1 MPLQCLLGR
10 LSASRGW
17 EFGSFCTKTFKFT
30 HAPQEQ
36 RGTALTSHSR
46 WLSSFPGGRLLRP
59 GASHQAPGRGAHASP
74 SGAGR
79 DGVGTAESVL
89 DRAWPKLSRGSLRA
103 SGKLCL
109 CEAST
114 LCEAS
119 FRPVGEA
126 HLPPPACSPSTQS
139 NPGALL

>member
-1 MPLQCLLGR
+1 MPLQRLLGR

-17 EFGSFCTKTFKFT
+17 EFGLCCSKTFKFT
-30 HAPQEQ
+30 HGPQER
-36 RGTALTSHSR
+36 RGAAITSHSR
-46 WLSSFPGGRLLRP
+46 RLSSFPGGRLLRP
-59 GASHQAPGRGAHASP
+59 GASNQAPGRGAHVSP

-79 DGVGTAESVL
+79 DGMGTAESVL
-89 DRAWPKLSRGSLRA
+89 DGAWPKLSRGSLRA

-114 LCEAS
+114 LFEAS

>member
-1 MPLQCLLGR
+1 M
-10 LSASRGW
+10 
-17 EFGSFCTKTFKFT
+17 
-30 HAPQEQ
+30 
-36 RGTALTSHSR
+36 
-46 WLSSFPGGRLLRP
+46 
-59 GASHQAPGRGAHASP
+59 SP

-89 DRAWPKLSRGSLRA
+89 DGAWPKLSRGSLRA

-114 LCEAS
+114 LCEGS
-119 FRPVGEA
+119 FRPAGEA
-126 HLPPPACSPSTQS
+126 HLPPSACSPSTQS